1 MSTVIPYGAKI
12 NVPADEFFN
21 FVKTLEAPLREVWDE
36 KAAQLASVQLIRAYT
51 SDSPHSVCT
60 SAEDRWAKLLKKTP
74 DMSDMFLSFEVVFGQ
89 SNEGNILANP
99 FGARPLIERFLDLD
113 QVEHYSFDNRAAG
126 PEDHDLTPKQYARRE
141 REWED
146 LFDQYDSFAALAR
159 WTLPRNT
166 DIFTPMIL
174 RQEYRQAVLDK
185 ITPEDIARNRL
196 VYLVCKDRKVPKS
209 DHKNYLLIDRWA
221 SKLPLDALGTLPPPF
236 TRENLFSQERTSYQA
251 PPGLLD
257 TCPALK

>member
-21 FVKTLEAPLREVWDE
+21 FVKSLEAPLRKVWDE
-36 KAAQLASVQLIRAYT
+36 EATQMASKQLIRAYT
-51 SDSPHSVCT
+51 SDTPHSVCT
-60 SAEDRWAKLLKKTP
+60 SAKKRWAKLLKKMP
-74 DMSDMFLSFEVVFGQ
+74 DLGDMFLSFEVVFGQ

-99 FGARPLIERFLDLD
+99 FGARPLIKRFLDLD
-113 QVEHYSFDNRAAG
+113 KVEHYSFDNRAAG
-126 PEDHDLTPKQYARRE
+126 PEDYNLTRDGYSRRE

-159 WTLPRNT
+159 WTLPRST
-166 DIFTPMIL
+166 DIFMPMTL
-174 RQEYRQAVLDK
+174 REEYCQAVLDK

-196 VYLVCKDRKVPKS
+196 VYLVRKERRVPKS
-209 DHKNYLLIDRWA
+209 DHKNSLRIDQWA

-236 TRENLFSQERTSYQA
+236 TRANLFSQERTSYQA
-251 PPGLLD
+251 PPGLLG
-257 TCPALK
+257 TCPTLE